1 MTVCGAAPDVRD
13 RLGDEAHAALRALGA
28 SAVAVRDLSRT
39 AYRSP
44 TRVTFAVTLDDGRTV
59 KVRRY
64 TRPAR
69 SRRAARLLAALGDRR
84 LPRVLSFRGN
94 VRIEEWIDGAAL
106 AASAARSDLVERAA
120 DLLASLHAVRA
131 VDGQALLTERATAP
145 LYRRMARQLASLTSS
160 GLVTPAERQATL
172 EVAATRAPAVARYGL
187 THDDFCAE
195 NLVEAA
201 SGELVVIDNE
211 HLRFG
216 FLDYDLARTWYRWP
230 MSERTWRRFAERYA
244 ARRSD
249 AVDPARSTFWRIA
262 AVIYGAQVRLVRR
275 ERSAIDEPLAR
286 LRELLASSR

>member
-1 MTVCGAAPDVRD
+1 MTVCDGAADVRD

-44 TRVTFAVTLDDGRTV
+44 ARVTFAVTLDDGRTV

-69 SRRAARLLAALGDRR
+69 SRRGARLLAALGDRR

-94 VRIEEWIDGAAL
+94 VRIEEWIDGASL
-106 AASAARSDLVERAA
+106 APSAARSDLVERAA

-131 VDGQALLTERATAP
+131 LDGQALLTERATAP
-145 LYRRMARQLASLTSS
+145 LFRRMARQLGSLTSA
-160 GLVTPAERQATL
+160 GLVTPAEREAIW
-172 EVAATRAPAVARYGL
+172 EVAATRAPAAARYGL

-195 NLVEAA
+195 NLVETA

-211 HLRFG
+211 HVRFG

-230 MSERTWRRFAERYA
+230 MSEPTWRRFAERYA
-244 ARRSD
+244 ARRAD

-262 AVIYGAQVRLVRR
+262 AVTYGAQVRLVRR
-275 ERSAIDEPLAR
+275 ERSEIDEPLAR